1 MRNIVM
7 CVLALALAASAGHAQ
22 TTQSAD
28 QRLDQFE
35 RRLNEI
41 ENKRQAEVKG
51 RDEEI
56 ARLKQELSEV
66 RAQRAAAPPAVA
78 SAPADSIEKSKQDVL
93 KDIESPAP
101 TVPTQRTP
109 ANFNPDLA
117 VIGDF
122 KG

>member
-1 MRNIVM
+1 MRKIMM

-35 RRLNEI
+35 QRLNEI
-41 ENKRQAEVKG
+41 ENKHRADVKA

-56 ARLKQELSEV
+56 ARLKQELNEV
-66 RAQRAAAPPAVA
+66 RAQKTVAPPAVA
-78 SAPADSIEKSKQDVL
+78 SAPAPADNIEKSKQDVL

-101 TVPTQRTP
+101 TTPTVRTP
-109 ANFNPDLA
+109 ANFN
-117 VIGDF
+117 
-122 KG
+122 